1 MKKLMLGMLL
11 LAAPVTTQA
20 KRVDLDSTLLKLV
33 DGTEYIGIGEIFNF
47 AGNIINLLHGAHLKT
62 ALQLQKAYGLHFPE
76 PIEEYVGENGK
87 VGMIWFRDH
96 YATMKEL
103 AEYEQEHP
111 EDPELIDAIERACGH
126 FEKFS
131 EDYVEEIETAKDIMI
146 KIIAN
151 WAKLRERP
159 DSMMLD
165 WSEVEGQERDSLYKT
180 MTTFEVFDTFLEDL
194 LLFLK
199 DLVQNCPKSHKYYRE
214 SLKKQE

>member
-1 MKKLMLGMLL
+1 MKKLALGLL
-11 LAAPVTTQA
+11 LLVAPLTVEA
-20 KRVDLDSTLLKLV
+20 KRVDLDSRLLKLV

-47 AGNIINLLHGAHLKT
+47 AGNIIGLLHGTHLKT
-62 ALQLQKAYGLHFPE
+62 ALQLGKAYDLAFPE
-76 PIEEYVGENGK
+76 PLEDYVDENGK
-87 VGMIWFRDH
+87 VGMIWFKDR

-103 AEYEQEHP
+103 AEYEKEFP
-111 EDPELIDAIERACGH
+111 NDPELADAIERACHH

-146 KIIAN
+146 QIIAN
-151 WAKLRERP
+151 WAKLRERS

-165 WSEVEGQERDSLYKT
+165 WSKVEGQERDSLYKT
-180 MTTFEVFDTFLEDL
+180 MTTFKVFDTFLEDL

-199 DLVQNCPKSHKYYRE
+199 DLVQNCPKSHKNYRE